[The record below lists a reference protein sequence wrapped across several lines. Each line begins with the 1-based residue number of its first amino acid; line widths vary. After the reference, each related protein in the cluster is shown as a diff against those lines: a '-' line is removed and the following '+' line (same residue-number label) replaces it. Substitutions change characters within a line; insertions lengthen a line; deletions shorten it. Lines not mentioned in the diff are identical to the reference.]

1 MAAWVPLAL
10 DAYAFASLR
19 QAGQAYVDQTAHI
32 QRMPAEP
39 IQYALPAR
47 PRRCGQSLLALT
59 LAHLCS
65 RADDAFFQD
74 LAVAAYVPQA
84 PQVPVVLLDMALIII
99 RLQGKSG
106 VLHRARVPKTGGGSR
121 AGAQPGRLPLPS
133 LQGPA
138 TIRSRKAY
146 PHETVYH
153 YNIRQGGCA

>member
-1 MAAWVPLAL
+1 MAAWAPLAL

-19 QAGQAYVDQTAHI
+19 QAGQACVDKTAHI

-47 PRRCGQSLLALT
+47 PRRGGQSLLAST

-84 PQVPVVLLDMALIII
+84 PQVPVVLLDMALINNT
-99 RLQGKSG
+99 L
-106 VLHRARVPKTGGGSR
+106 ARQEWRPLSRTRPKNRRRIPRWGA
-121 AGAQPGRLPLPS
+121 AGAASAAVPPRICNDPVAQDAS
-133 LQGPA
+133 A
-138 TIRSRKAY
+138 
-146 PHETVYH
+146 
-153 YNIRQGGCA
+153 